1 MKYSLGGRERLHTDG
16 FRSNDELELA
26 TPKDSVYERTVDG
39 IQPGFSLF
47 QVTQHSSAV
56 VLFLLPSFFFSLHRF
71 RSTSQT
77 FSSTSFHRQPSRR
90 VGYFER
96 ASRAGDLKREQKKN
110 PIIFPFLFFFNEL
123 FSFCFGIV
131 LRSRDAVKLQEPQRF
146 LLSSGQTYF

>member
-56 VLFLLPSFFFSLHRF
+56 VLFLLPSFFSL
-71 RSTSQT
+71 STDS
-77 FSSTSFHRQPSRR
+77 
-90 VGYFER
+90 
-96 ASRAGDLKREQKKN
+96 
-110 PIIFPFLFFFNEL
+110 
-123 FSFCFGIV
+123 V
-131 LRSRDAVKLQEPQRF
+131 LLHKLF
-146 LLSSGQTYF
+146 LLPASTDNRLGALVILNAPVGREI